1 MNAWSRRA
9 RLLFAFSEPKCRRSM
24 AAACQI
30 ERKKTKKDAEKRVA
44 CCCRASCAWIRWQT
58 RPWRHTFI
66 YPPSSSRH
74 SSFFFNLTYTV
85 TKPAQFAFLFILL
98 TPMMLYVLTGRIQV
112 HSFYFYS
119 GGVFLLRR
127 LILGAKHSAQLNA
140 GREVSP

>member
-1 MNAWSRRA
+1 MHDFCSLSQNRSAEDRWLQLVKLRGRKQKKTQKNEPPAAAVRRA
-9 RLLFAFSEPKCRRSM
+9 RGYDGRRGRGATRLFTHLRRVG
-24 AAACQI
+24 
-30 ERKKTKKDAEKRVA
+30 TV
-44 CCCRASCAWIRWQT
+44 
-58 RPWRHTFI
+58 H
-66 YPPSSSRH
+66 
-74 SSFFFNLTYTV
+74 FFFNLTYTV